1 MIQALAL
8 WTTKDI
14 VNAMFIYNSANFLMR
29 KRNDFFANVLRSDNA
44 SNGDSVREKLPRGRK
59 AVPKSQGTD

>member
-14 VNAMFIYNSANFLMR
+14 SNAIFIYNSANFLMG
-29 KRNDFFANVLRSDNA
+29 KQNDFFANVLRNHDA
-44 SNGDSVREKLPRGRK
+44 DNGDGVRKKFARKRK
-59 AVPKSQGTD
+59 AVPESQGSD